1 MDKKFLVVGSVRTP
15 LNAAEAYG
23 IEKRR
28 KEERREM
35 ERVNE
40 LKDYRLIFKI
50 KRLPVRFTGR
60 EESNEFICD
69 TERVVWQD
77 PGARKRSPSRTLIAT
92 INGPGRDPFTRSR
105 IPGSDLSVLWL
116 AVTSPCRI
124 GKKRYFWH
132 NVTVVAC
139 HLRREKT
146 RPLVYFA
153 RKPIVSRIL
162 DRFSDLLN
170 PVLPVQLGTWNNLY
184 RERES
189 GKFVCF
195 YRREITTLSYSND
208 FFVNPISWN
217 DLPIYNCCFTID
229 SASVVRSDLANS
241 NHCEKI
247 SSIYAG
253 FRGTEN

>member
-1 MDKKFLVVGSVRTP
+1 MYALRTFVSVVVHRSERETSTRQQLFQETWNMDKKFLVVGSVRTP

-105 IPGSDLSVLWL
+105 IPGSDLSVLRL

-184 RERES
+184 HERES

-195 YRREITTLSYSND
+195 YRLVKLLTTLSYSND
-208 FFVNPISWN
+208 FFVSPIS
-217 DLPIYNCCFTID
+217 
-229 SASVVRSDLANS
+229 
-241 NHCEKI
+241 
-247 SSIYAG
+247 
-253 FRGTEN
+253 